1 MKALKNFLIFSGIGV
16 IGYAIYRYY
25 KTQLDILQNF
35 QYKVIGLKVVSIKKD
50 NISLDITTRIINNSN
65 VEAYVKEIFL
75 DAYINDVKAGNINE
89 VKDILVRAN
98 GFSNFSFRF
107 SFNPQIILGN
117 IINIVTLS
125 VGTKDVMFK
134 LDGYVKVEG
143 KLIKATIPFS
153 YTNNLKSL
161 IKK

>member
-1 MKALKNFLIFSGIGV
+1 MKAIRNFLILGGIGV

-25 KTQLDILQNF
+25 KTQLEILQNF
-35 QYKVIGLKVVSIKKD
+35 QYKVIGLKVVSITKD
-50 NISLDITTRIINNSN
+50 NIALDINTRIINNSN

-98 GFSNFSFRF
+98 GFSDFSFRF
-107 SFNPQIILGN
+107 SFNPQIVLGN
-117 IINIVTLS
+117 LVNIVTLS
-125 VGTKDVMFK
+125 VGAKDVFFK

-143 KLIKATIPFS
+143 KLIKATLPFS

>member
-1 MKALKNFLIFSGIGV
+1 MKALKNFLIFGGIGV

-25 KTQLDILQNF
+25 KTQLEILQNF
-35 QYKVIGLKVVSIKKD
+35 QYKVIGVKIVKIAKD
-50 NISLDITTRIINNSN
+50 NVTLDITTRITNDSN

-89 VKDILVRAN
+89 VKDIFVKAN
-98 GFSNFSFRF
+98 GYSDFSFRF

-117 IINIVTLS
+117 ILNIVTLS
-125 VGTKDVMFK
+125 IGTKDVMFK
-134 LDGYVKVEG
+134 LDGYVKVEST
-143 KLIKATIPFS
+143 LIRATLPFNYS
-153 YTNNLKSL
+153 NNLKSL

>member
-1 MKALKNFLIFSGIGV
+1 MKALRNFLIVGGIGV

-25 KTQLDILQNF
+25 KTQLEILENF
-35 QYKVIGLKVVSIKKD
+35 QYKVIGLRIVSIKKD
-50 NISLDITTRIINNSN
+50 NITLDINTRISNDSN

-89 VKDILVRAN
+89 VKDIFVKAN
-98 GFSNFSFRF
+98 GFSDFSFRF

-117 IINIVTLS
+117 IFNILTLS
-125 VGTKDVMFK
+125 IGTKDVMFK

-143 KLIKATIPFS
+143 KLIKATLPFR